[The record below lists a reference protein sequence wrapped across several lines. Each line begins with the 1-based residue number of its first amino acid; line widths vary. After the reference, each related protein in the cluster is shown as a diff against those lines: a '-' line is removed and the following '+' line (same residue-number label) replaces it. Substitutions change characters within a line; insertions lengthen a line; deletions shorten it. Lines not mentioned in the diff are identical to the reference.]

1 MVPLS
6 ILLDD
11 DDGGRKANADFL
23 HHDVEIDRKVAIMML
38 PLPPIFMAAN
48 NRNREAG
55 YMMILSTKVDRQFVA
70 TGQYTAE
77 ILGYGSIQVGER

>member
-23 HHDVEIDRKVAIMML
+23 HHDVEVDRKVAIMML

-55 YMMILSTKVDRQFVA
+55 YMIVA